1 MSSLSNLEMLIQ
13 GAQARAHAQAFV
25 NSLAPGGGSPAV
37 AEASEGIDAMALE
50 GAGSSVVAKPGD
62 TPLFDSLETFERPKP
77 ENLIAFP
84 PDFVTVPCKPILFDI
99 ARSSVTPPDLSG
111 RYKAQSKRGGGW
123 GSYLF
128 GGRS

>member
-1 MSSLSNLEMLIQ
+1 M
-13 GAQARAHAQAFV
+13 
-25 NSLAPGGGSPAV
+25 